1 MSVYQHGDAF
11 DEGHLQ
17 VSDLHSVY
25 YAQYGKPD
33 GKPGTLHP
41 IPDSSMNT

>member
-1 MSVYQHGDAF
+1 MKVHQHGEAF
-11 DEGHLQ
+11 DEGFLA

-33 GKPGTLHP
+33 GKAGTAYP
-41 IPDSSMNT
+41 VNPQGD